1 MDDSRWIMLW
11 QLSTPTLSIWGGG
24 GVCGLE
30 GSNEVSI
37 ATKYARNH
45 VISMSLQSKTM
56 YVVIQIGY

>member
-1 MDDSRWIMLW
+1 MDNVMATINANTVHLG
-11 QLSTPTLSIWGGG
+11 GGG